1 MLFPFMAHRVCGCGL
16 CQGKAVSTLCFILRC
31 CYPWASCSS
40 HSHPDSSLPSTHL
53 FSSAKEMLQI
63 GYCMIYFL
71 FCSIVNPINLELK
84 QTIWIGKGLR
94 ALPSPPEMG
103 SFPAKEP
110 TRGSATLPLI
120 LLLASLNFHVIK
132 TS

>member
-1 MLFPFMAHRVCGCGL
+1 
-16 CQGKAVSTLCFILRC
+16 
-31 CYPWASCSS
+31 
-40 HSHPDSSLPSTHL
+40 
-53 FSSAKEMLQI
+53 
-63 GYCMIYFL
+63 MIYFL

-84 QTIWIGKGLR
+84 QTIWIGKGLW